1 MTLIAAWLA
10 CAILAALAVFQAAL
24 IAGAPLGHFA
34 WGGQHRVLPRNL
46 RIGSIVSI
54 VLYAFFAAII
64 LQRAGVIAFLPAPV
78 ADVGIWVVAAY
89 LALGIPLNA
98 ISRSLPER
106 LTMTPVVIVLFA
118 LVVTVAMGW

>member
-1 MTLIAAWLA
+1 LTLIAAWLA
-10 CAILAALAVFQAAL
+10 CAMLAALAVFQAAL
-24 IAGAPLGHFA
+24 IAGAPLGQFA
-34 WGGQHRVLPRNL
+34 WGGQHRVLPQNL

-54 VLYAFFAAII
+54 ALYALFAAIV
-64 LQRAGVIAFLPAPV
+64 LQRAGAIAVLPAPA

-98 ISRSLPER
+98 ISRSVPER

-118 LVVTVAMGW
+118 LVFTVAMGW

>member
-1 MTLIAAWLA
+1 
-10 CAILAALAVFQAAL
+10 
-24 IAGAPLGHFA
+24 
-34 WGGQHRVLPRNL
+34 VLPRNL
-46 RIGSIVSI
+46 RIGSVVSI
-54 VLYAFFAAII
+54 VLYALFAAIV
-64 LQRAGVIAFLPAPV
+64 LQRAGVIAVLPAPV

-106 LTMTPVVIVLFA
+106 LTMTPVVVALFA